1 MRGGS
6 GRNERRE
13 WEESERKWEEVGGMR
28 EGSGRNEMRE
38 WEE

>member
-1 MRGGS
+1 MGGSGRNERGS

-13 WEESERKWEEVGGMR
+13 WEEVGGMR
-28 EGSGRNEMRE
+28 GGK

>member
-1 MRGGS
+1 MREGS

-13 WEESERKWEEVGGMR
+13 WEEVGGMR
-28 EGSGRNEMRE
+28 EGSGRNERRE

>member
-1 MRGGS
+1 MGGS

-13 WEESERKWEEVGGMR
+13 WEESEEEVGGMR
-28 EGSGRNEMRE
+28 GRSGRNERRK